1 MPHTRRTHIT
11 PLDERGQTMTEYA
24 LLISLIAVLV
34 IVAFPAVVTSLQ
46 SFFSTAAG
54 AF

>member
-1 MPHTRRTHIT
+1 
-11 PLDERGQTMTEYA
+11 MTEYA